1 MPHVILK
8 RVWDYCAYSKKFLAF
23 IFLLLFISSMLQ
35 KYILT
40 VGDVYEIYVLQVLV
54 AISVAGYGMV
64 ITRDRINHGK
74 RLPKI
79 EIKDI
84 IVLGI
89 KSVIV
94 ITIYLEVQGLILDFV
109 CSPFNFPAF
118 DLEEMLL
125 LWPETIHMIYTHNP
139 VNTIIFLV
147 VGAVLFY
154 VFSFFMEIGLAKL
167 ADTNSFLE
175 AFNFPS
181 IKRSIDVI
189 GWRNYAKEYT
199 LIILTIV
206 LLSYLT
212 AFQTSFTFVDSLID
226 MTLSFFIFATQF
238 LGIGAVYCRIK
249 DLENEENMPAE

>member
-1 MPHVILK
+1 
-8 RVWDYCAYSKKFLAF
+8 
-23 IFLLLFISSMLQ
+23 MLQ

-64 ITRDRINHGK
+64 IARDRINHGK

-84 IVLGI
+84 LVLGI

-94 ITIYLEVQGLILDFV
+94 ITIYLNVQGFILDFV

-125 LWPETIHMIYTHNP
+125 RWPETLHTIYAHNP
-139 VNTIIFLV
+139 IHTIIFLV
-147 VGAVLFY
+147 VGAVMFY
-154 VFSFFMEIGLAKL
+154 VFTFFMEIGLAKL
-167 ADTNSFLE
+167 ADTNSFWQ
-175 AFNFPS
+175 AFNFVS
-181 IKRSIDVI
+181 IKRSIDVM

-199 LIILTIV
+199 LIVLTIV
-206 LLSYLT
+206 FLSYLT
-212 AFQTSFTFVDSLID
+212 AFQTSFTFLDSLID
-226 MTLSFFIFATQF
+226 MILSFFIFATQF

-249 DLENEENMPAE
+249 DLENEENMSAE